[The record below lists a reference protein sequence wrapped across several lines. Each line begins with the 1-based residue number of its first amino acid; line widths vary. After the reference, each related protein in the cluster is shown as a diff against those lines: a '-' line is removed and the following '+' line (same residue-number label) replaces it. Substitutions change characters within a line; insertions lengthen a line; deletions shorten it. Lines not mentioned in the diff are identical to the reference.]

1 MTEKTD
7 ALIPVA
13 QKQVLFYEDE
23 ITAVR
28 TKDGQVYVPI
38 RPLCNLL
45 GIAWAAQR
53 TRINRDPVLA
63 ELITVVIVTIPTA
76 GATPTQSRE
85 MLCLPLEVLNGWL
98 FGVNASRVKESVRDK
113 LIRYQKECYKVLHE
127 AFQDGRL
134 TADPDLEALLQED
147 SPEAQAYKMIQG
159 MLRLAHN
166 QLLMKARLQDH
177 EQRLEAI
184 ESQLGDPTRYVTP
197 AQATSIS
204 QAVKAIALI
213 LSKQTRRNEYG
224 AVFGELYRRYNVPSY
239 RELPAHKY
247 QECLDWL
254 SEWKAQLESDT
265 F

>member
-7 ALIPVA
+7 ALVPVE
-13 QKQVLFYEDE
+13 QKQVLFYEDT

-28 TKDGQVYVPI
+28 TSDNTIFIPL
-38 RPLCNLL
+38 RPLCERL
-45 GIAWAAQR
+45 GVAWAAQR
-53 TRINRDPVLA
+53 RRINRDPVLSKMMQGV
-63 ELITVVIVTIPTA
+63 TVTVTP
-76 GATPTQSRE
+76 GGKQE
-85 MLCLPLEVLNGWL
+85 MLCLPLDYLNGWM
-98 FGVNASRVKESVRDK
+98 FGINAARVKEAVRDK
-113 LIRYQKECYKVLHE
+113 LIRYQEQCYRVLHE

-147 SPEAQAYKMIQG
+147 SPEARAYKMIQG

-184 ESQLGDPTRYVTP
+184 ESQLGDPARYVTP
-197 AQATSIS
+197 AQATAVS
-204 QAVKAIALI
+204 QAVKAIALT

-254 SEWKAQLESDT
+254 NEWKAQLESDS